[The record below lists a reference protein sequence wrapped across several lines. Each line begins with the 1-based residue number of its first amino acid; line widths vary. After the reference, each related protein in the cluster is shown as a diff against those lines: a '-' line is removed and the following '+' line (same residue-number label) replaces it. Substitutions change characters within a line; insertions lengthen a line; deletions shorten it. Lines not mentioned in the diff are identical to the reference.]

1 MLRSCFTFA
10 FVILSALCIAADPG
24 EIQMPER
31 GICAHRG
38 NNAHFPENTVP
49 AFQSAVEV
57 GAAQV
62 ELDVCYSKDK
72 KMVIMHDSDVK
83 RTTDGSGDIRQK
95 TLDEIKAL
103 KIVFKG
109 EVQEGVQVPTLQEVL
124 AVIPKNVWIN
134 IHLKENRLDL
144 ILEIAETL
152 TENGQMHQAFLLC
165 SPDLMKEA
173 RKTYPELKLCLGPA
187 GKTFQE
193 CADQAI
199 ANDAQF
205 VQPNPWAHKTLE
217 PEAIQQLHDAGV
229 KINYFGVK
237 GPEHAKE
244 LMEMGVDFP
253 LCDDATACVKEI
265 QK

>member
-10 FVILSALCIAADPG
+10 FLLLSALCFASDPD

-49 AFQSAVEV
+49 AFKSAVEE

-109 EVQEGVQVPTLQEVL
+109 EVQEGVQVPTLQEAL

-144 ILEIAETL
+144 VMEIAQTL
-152 TENGQMHQAFLLC
+152 TENGQMHQAFLFA
-165 SPDLMKEA
+165 SPALVQEA
-173 RKTYPELKLCLGPA
+173 RKTYPDLKLCGPLG
-187 GKTFQE
+187 KSFKE
-193 CADQAI
+193 CADLAI
-199 ANDAQF
+199 ANKAQF
-205 VQPNPWAHKTLE
+205 VQPNPWAHPTMD
-217 PEAIQQLHDAGV
+217 PADIQRLHDAGV

-237 GPEHAKE
+237 GPAHAKE

-253 LCDDATACVKEI
+253 LCDDATACLKEI